1 MMRGGLLRVLA
12 PLPRLPVTPHL
23 STSPLSL
30 SPSPLHLSP
39 SSRHF
44 SPSPSPR
51 HLSTSPR
58 LAGPGP
64 AFSTLGELGHPS
76 IDPAVLTTTTTAAMK
91 EHLAKHGDLNPAL
104 PASHQLEVAEVL
116 ALAESLAA
124 VVTRAAAAG
133 EWGELEGL
141 VEDSCLR
148 RLTSAMEA
156 MPEDQRSLITL
167 NPDDVLMSFISNADD
182 CSEGNDLNVVIF
194 SYPGLHK
201 ITGVLDLFQQEIL
214 RQRPAPNIKESEFIK
229 ICEEVKKES
238 GVDIVGIL
246 DGNEAVIGNYRLG
259 RAGHGH
265 KFRLSEMGQISLGDP
280 RMAGVRRTVRELL
293 EASIKVNKPFLEVMR
308 LYLQTSRLSRRLG
321 LGLLALL
328 ASSASIYLLAR

>member
-1 MMRGGLLRVLA
+1 VLT
-12 PLPRLPVTPHL
+12 PLPRLSVAPHL
-23 STSPLSL
+23 SPFPLHL
-30 SPSPLHLSP
+30 PASPLHLSP
-39 SSRHF
+39 SSRH
-44 SPSPSPR
+44 
-51 HLSTSPR
+51 LSTSPS
-58 LAGPGP
+58 LAGP
-64 AFSTLGELGHPS
+64 AFSTLGEIGHPV
-76 IDPAVLTTTTTAAMK
+76 IDPAVLTTLTTAAMK
-91 EHLAKHGDLNPAL
+91 EHLAKHGVLNPAL
-104 PASHQLEVAEVL
+104 PAGYQLEVAEVL

-156 MPEDQRSLITL
+156 MTEEQRSLVTL
-167 NPDDVLMSFISNADD
+167 NSDDVFMSFVSNAED

-201 ITGVLDLFQQEIL
+201 ISAVLDLFQQEIL
-214 RQRPAPNIKESEFIK
+214 RQRPHAHIRESEFAN
-229 ICEEVKKES
+229 ICGEVKKES

-246 DGNEAVIGNYRLG
+246 DDNEAVIGNYRLA

-265 KFRLSEMGQISLGDP
+265 KFSLYEMGQIGLGDP
-280 RMAGVRRTVRELL
+280 RMAGARRTVRELL

-308 LYLQTSRLSRRLG
+308 LYIQTGRMSRRVG
-321 LGLLALL
+321 LALL
-328 ASSASIYLLAR
+328 ASLASFGTLYLLAR